1 MSLCFPKT
9 KCSYR
14 SYHRV
19 WSRQRCQWCRWC
31 ISTGLWLPSGRGGG
45 YVGASRP
52 LPTWNND
59 RIHHD
64 DVIKWK
70 YFPRY
75 WPFVRG
81 NHRPSLDSPHKGQW
95 RGALVFSLMC
105 AWKKRLSKDSR
116 RRLFQMPSRS
126 LWRRCND
133 VLTFDWKYRHAGPI
147 DQSHNAPISYPT
159 MHHFATDMCTFL
171 FQSGALWDMEQ
182 VHCGFVAL
190 VHSVITITSYERRRH
205 ISNHRQLDWLFNSLY
220 MFAQVNAG

>member
-31 ISTGLWLPSGRGGG
+31 ISTGWWLPSGRGGG

-52 LPTWNND
+52 LPIWNED

-81 NHRPSLDSPHKGQW
+81 IHRQSLDSPHKGQW

-105 AWKKRLSKDSR
+105 AWKNGSAKTRDDDYFSCHRAHYDVT
-116 RRLFQMPSRS
+116 
-126 LWRRCND
+126 
-133 VLTFDWKYRHAGPI
+133 VLTFDWKYCHAGPI

-159 MHHFATDMCTFL
+159 IHHFATDMCTFL
-171 FQSGALWDMEQ
+171 FQSGALWD
-182 VHCGFVAL
+182 
-190 VHSVITITSYERRRH
+190 SVITITSYERRRH

-220 MFAQVNAG
+220 MFTQVNAG